1 MTLERAPQTPMHM
14 APIKVMRIRMEGGN
28 VHTGLDSG
36 RGRLSFADALGDSS
50 SQVLG
55 RIRQGLSRKK
65 HEFELSFS
73 SKQKASAASRGVR
86 LCFIGKGGDDI
97 GEELYIMLEY
107 ALETSQIYKRL
118 YKSPVKSP
126 FSLKFHL
133 KIPSESKQKYRE
145 LQHEVLDIIKLYIS
159 TIKYAIESITTE
171 PARLS
176 HWLKELM
183 EKTYIFHQS
192 ISNMGSEYFS
202 LLEDLG
208 ISDGGHIK
216 DLDRHIQEV
225 EIYKRRFSD
234 YFSRIK
240 EMVEDPIKTSKQR
253 GTSKPSSST
262 LGSKERP
269 DIEENPSDDEA
280 SGSAQL
286 KSEASGGAPSTN
298 VEVVNLMTFD

>member
-1 MTLERAPQTPMHM
+1 MTR
-14 APIKVMRIRMEGGN
+14 IKRNKKNRQN
-28 VHTGLDSG
+28 KSLFCSNSG
-36 RGRLSFADALGDSS
+36 KEAYAYENPAFEDALSPGPNPNDDTGEGTTDSHAYGPN
-50 SQVLG
+50 Q
-55 RIRQGLSRKK
+55 
-65 HEFELSFS
+65 
-73 SKQKASAASRGVR
+73 
-86 LCFIGKGGDDI
+86 
-97 GEELYIMLEY
+97 
-107 ALETSQIYKRL
+107 ETSQIYKSCTRARQ
-118 YKSPVKSP
+118 SP
-126 FSLKFHL
+126 FSFKFHL